1 VFICVHRWLKNSCLF
16 VCNEPDLARVPQPD
30 APALSPIDLIPDP
43 FPRPDEALLETEAE
57 VHRSRLT
64 EGFNQ
69 ILSAE
74 PDLQVLWHH
83 VLAGS
88 SRPRDLALAMHLPVR
103 RVENLQKRLRR
114 RWQLFEKARSVKI
127 I

>member
-1 VFICVHRWLKNSCLF
+1 VY
-16 VCNEPDLARVPQPD
+16 A
-30 APALSPIDLIPDP
+30 IPDP

-57 VHRSRLT
+57 EHRTRLT
-64 EGFNQ
+64 EGFTQ

-74 PDLQVLWHH
+74 SDLQILWRH

-88 SRPRDLALAMHLPVR
+88 SRPRDLASAMHLPVR

-114 RWQLFEKARSVKI
+114 RWDLFEKTHSVKI